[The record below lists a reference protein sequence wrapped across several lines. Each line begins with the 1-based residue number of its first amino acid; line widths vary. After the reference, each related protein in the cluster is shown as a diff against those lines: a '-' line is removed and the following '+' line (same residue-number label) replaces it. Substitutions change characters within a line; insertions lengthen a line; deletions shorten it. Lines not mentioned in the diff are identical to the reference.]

1 VIQQE
6 TERLQRLVE
15 GLLDL
20 ARAEAGLAGIQRR
33 RMDLRPEI
41 QAALERFQPRARD
54 GGIHLTA
61 QIDPLPPVMADS
73 DRMAQVF
80 DNLLD
85 NAVRHTPAGGS
96 VLLRAWPLQAEV
108 HIQVRDT
115 GPGIPSEA
123 LPRLFQRFFRA
134 ERGGRGAGLGLAICK
149 EIVQAHR
156 GTIEAGN
163 DPSGGAVF
171 TVHLPIAPPEG
182 TTLVIRRRRS

>member
-1 VIQQE
+1 
-6 TERLQRLVE
+6 
-15 GLLDL
+15 
-20 ARAEAGLAGIQRR
+20 
-33 RMDLRPEI
+33 
-41 QAALERFQPRARD
+41 
-54 GGIHLTA
+54 
-61 QIDPLPPVMADS
+61 
-73 DRMAQVF
+73 
-80 DNLLD
+80 
-85 NAVRHTPAGGS
+85 VRHTPAGGS
-96 VLLRAWPLQAEV
+96 VVLRAWPLQAEV